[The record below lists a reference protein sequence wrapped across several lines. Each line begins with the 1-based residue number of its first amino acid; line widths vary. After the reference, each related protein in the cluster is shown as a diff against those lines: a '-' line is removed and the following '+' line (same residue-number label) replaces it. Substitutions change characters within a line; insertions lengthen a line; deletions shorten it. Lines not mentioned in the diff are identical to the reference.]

1 MIPLLVIGGI
11 TAAVALLAKG
21 ASSAAPAPALSNA
34 TPAPI
39 GSAVTPTP
47 STPTAMT
54 HAIEPL
60 FPTPES
66 ASLYQAAVAA
76 RQAAGIPIV
85 ATPQLA
91 PAEPVVPRFAGEQL
105 FSKFNPRTTPPRQV
119 APAPAPARAP
129 IAGVGREGFVEGRR
143 FRFTVF

>member
-21 ASSAAPAPALSNA
+21 ASSAAPALSNA

-66 ASLYQAAVAA
+66 ESLYQAAVAA

-85 ATPQLA
+85 AAPQPA
-91 PAEPVVPRFAGEQL
+91 PADEPVVPRFAGEQL

-129 IAGVGREGFVEGRR
+129 FVAGVGREGFVEGRR